1 MLRAEFIFKPIR
13 RNACPLI
20 ERNERAQ
27 QHDSDV
33 GCVPKNWLKVGWDET
48 GVRSNDACLRF
59 SGIQE

>member
-1 MLRAEFIFKPIR
+1 MNGMLRAEFIFKPIR

-33 GCVPKNWLKVGWDET
+33 GCVPKNWLKVGWDK
-48 GVRSNDACLRF
+48 GVLRLEV
-59 SGIQE
+59 GPTMPV